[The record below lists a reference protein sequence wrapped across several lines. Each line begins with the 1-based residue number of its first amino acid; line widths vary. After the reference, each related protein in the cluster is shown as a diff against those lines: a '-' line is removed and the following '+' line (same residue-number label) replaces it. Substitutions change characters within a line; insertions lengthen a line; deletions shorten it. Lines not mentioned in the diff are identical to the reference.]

1 MQEYRDYHRTFMRA
15 SLQIQR
21 SATQIETCRS
31 LCCVPRVHEE
41 LYGPFQ
47 MKWLQRSLRR
57 SDTRP
62 SLSFSILFEDITSP
76 PRIISALE
84 SLQPLIIASKRQRA
98 AVDGW
103 AHVLRS
109 EPHARAQ
116 LESALRPLL
125 TEEVRRILATNNS
138 IDLVLRAI
146 LPADPQRL
154 FS

>member
-1 MQEYRDYHRTFMRA
+1 MAAQQPPQVRH
-15 SLQIQR
+15 S
-21 SATQIETCRS
+21 
-31 LCCVPRVHEE
+31 
-41 LYGPFQ
+41 
-47 MKWLQRSLRR
+47 
-57 SDTRP
+57 P
-62 SLSFSILFEDITSP
+62 SLSFFILFEDITSP

-109 EPHARAQ
+109 EPHARAH

-138 IDLVLRAI
+138 IDLVSRAI

-154 FS
+154 FP